1 MTDNAANIQALN
13 WTTRRAVAK
22 SKWCPR
28 FAFPLARLRYQL
40 IFGYFFAVILP
51 VLLLASVRGPIVE
64 FDEAILILLSTSL
77 AMLSGFLFLRRMIVF
92 PGIYLIASV
101 VPAFIA
107 SYGMTTAGLLLFRPE
122 ALSIELFLS
131 FFYAICFFSY
141 ALVVERYVRRPC
153 FAYMAVG
160 ALADPPQLERA
171 DWIQWPQT
179 GQLPS
184 AADAVVADLRAN
196 LGRKREALLTDCV
209 LNGIQVFH
217 YKQVYESLTGRVQIE
232 HLSENSLGSLN
243 PSSIYTRI
251 KRIVDVAG
259 AIVALPVIAPMLA
272 LLGVAIRWESPGSA
286 FFAQERMGYRG
297 NAFKIWKLRTMRDD
311 VDGALYTEDTD
322 SRITRIGR
330 VLRKYRI
337 DELPQIYNIL
347 RGEMSW
353 IGPRPEA
360 TGLYEWYARELG
372 FYDYRHI
379 VRPGISGWAQ
389 IHQGWAAMPEDVLEK
404 LHYDFFYIKHLSPW
418 LDIVIAAQT
427 VRVVLTGFG
436 SR

>member
-1 MTDNAANIQALN
+1 MTDNAVNIQALN
-13 WTTRRAVAK
+13 WTTRRVMTK

-28 FAFPLARLRYQL
+28 FVFPLARLSFQL
-40 IFGYFFAVILP
+40 MFGYFFAVIVP
-51 VLLLASVRGPIVE
+51 VLLLASVRDPIVE
-64 FDEAILILLSTSL
+64 FEETILILLSTTL
-77 AMLSGFLFLRRMIVF
+77 AMISGFFCLRRMIVF

-107 SYGMTTAGLLLFRPE
+107 SYGVMAVGLILFRPE

-131 FFYAICFFSY
+131 FCCAICFFGY
-141 ALVVERYVRRPC
+141 ALVVERHGRRPC
-153 FAYMAVG
+153 FAYMPVG
-160 ALADPPQLERA
+160 ALAEPPQLERA

-179 GQLPS
+179 GQLP
-184 AADAVVADLRAN
+184 AVADAVVADLRAN
-196 LGRKREALLTDCV
+196 LGQKREALLTDCV

-217 YKQVYESLTGRVQIE
+217 YKQVYENLTGRVQIE

-243 PSSIYTRI
+243 PSSFYTRF
-251 KRIVDVAG
+251 KRIVDVVGVIA
-259 AIVALPVIAPMLA
+259 ALPVVAPMLA
-272 LLGVAIRWESPGSA
+272 LLAVAIRWESPGSA
-286 FFAQERMGYRG
+286 LFTQERMGYRG
-297 NAFKIWKLRTMRDD
+297 KAFKIWKLRTMRDD
-311 VDGALYTEDTD
+311 VDGALYTEGAD

-360 TGLYEWYARELG
+360 VGLYEWYSRELG

-389 IHQGWAAMPEDVLEK
+389 IHQGWAAMPDDVLEK
-404 LHYDFFYIKHLSPW
+404 LHYDFFYIKNISLW
-418 LDIVIAAQT
+418 LDIVIAAHT

-436 SR
+436 AR